1 MRKSLL
7 LAASLT
13 VALAG
18 CSQGTEAPG
27 VATLASAAPTVK
39 AGQAQSTSV
48 TPAQDQRPQLR
59 LDTSEAERQR
69 LFAAY
74 DDCLVGHG
82 VKVVAVREAAP
93 AGAKRRLDDSGEP
106 KSAYLACANKLPQ
119 QPRELDPD
127 ANPKFA
133 EQWNDN
139 VRCLRKHGIKV
150 HVTAPG
156 EWTYDDSDFV
166 IPPNQDQIEQQC
178 VQEAFGAGH

>member
-7 LAASLT
+7 LAASLA

-18 CSQGTEAPG
+18 CSPGTRAPG
-27 VATLASAAPTVK
+27 VATLASAAPTAK
-39 AGQAQSTSV
+39 GAQNPSSAASAT
-48 TPAQDQRPQLR
+48 DQRPQLR
-59 LDTSEAERQR
+59 LDTSDEERDR

-139 VRCLRKHGIKV
+139 VRCLRKNGIKV
-150 HVTAPG
+150 HVTEPG
-156 EWTYDDSDFV
+156 EWTYDDSGFV
-166 IPPNQDQIEQQC
+166 IPPNQEQIEQKC
-178 VQEAFGAGH
+178 IQEAFGAGH